1 MTYGNEL
8 YSRTVFTERGPSTI
22 YFKAPEPL
30 DTEPETEQTFTRR
43 QKRLYEQATG
53 QQRTETAAKPRTKKK
68 KLGEA
73 QQARSKARSSRIASK
88 GIRKRML

>member
-1 MTYGNEL
+1 VRNTGCRFVNV
-8 YSRTVFTERGPSTI
+8 TV
-22 YFKAPEPL
+22 PEP
-30 DTEPETEQTFTRR
+30 DFEPEQEQTFTRR

-73 QQARSKARSSRIASK
+73 QQTRSKAKRTRSSR
-88 GIRKRML
+88 

>member
-1 MTYGNEL
+1 MRNTGCRFVNV
-8 YSRTVFTERGPSTI
+8 TV
-22 YFKAPEPL
+22 PEP
-30 DTEPETEQTFTRR
+30 DFEPEQEQTFTRR

-73 QQARSKARSSRIASK
+73 QQTRSKAKRTRSSR
-88 GIRKRML
+88 